1 MRRRRELDGWH
12 LDESS
17 ERVAL
22 TRPVVELSE
31 TGARLLGDQYW
42 LAVARASRGLV
53 RPRRTR
59 SGVDLRV
66 LGWRPLLLRLTGPE
80 VVLDAMR
87 VSCRYRIVG
96 GLLARAPGGALTLT
110 QSAAPR
116 RELQAAV
123 TEFTPR
129 LGSRMYRHLQR
140 RVHVAVTRLFFRA
153 LIARGSS

>member
-1 MRRRRELDGWH
+1 MRRRRELDGWYF
-12 LDESS
+12 DESS
-17 ERVAL
+17 ERAAL

-42 LAVARASRGLV
+42 LAVARASRGFV

-59 SGVDLRV
+59 AGVDLRV
-66 LGWRPLLLRLTGPE
+66 LGWKPLLLRLTGPE
-80 VVLDAMR
+80 IVVDAIR

-110 QSAAPR
+110 QCASP

-129 LGSRMYRHLQR
+129 LGSRLYRHLQR

-153 LIARGSS
+153 LIARSSS